1 MNAGRLRAP
10 LADALDRRAPGLS
23 AALEARIAAGD
34 WQRHG
39 DLERW
44 RRAVAALPRQPGT
57 AAGLDTDRPRLGH
70 AAAAAAAQAN
80 VVATLRE
87 LMPWRKGPLELF
99 GQAIDTEWASN
110 LKWRRI
116 EPALGELAGQ
126 RVLDVGCGN
135 GYFALRA
142 IGAGAAAVLGIDPS
156 PLYVQQFAAM
166 ARALADEA
174 VDVVPLR
181 LEELAGLG
189 GRFDT
194 VLSMG
199 VLYHRRS
206 PLSHLRELHA
216 QLRPG
221 GRLLLETLVVA
232 GTATTVLTPPGRY
245 ARMRNVWFLPS
256 PAALEVW
263 IARSGFGDI
272 EMIDLTATTPAEQ
285 RRTDWMPF
293 ESLAEALDPADPRRT
308 VEGHPA
314 PLRAVYS
321 ARSC

>member
-1 MNAGRLRAP
+1 
-10 LADALDRRAPGLS
+10 D
-23 AALEARIAAGD
+23 IAA
-34 WQRHG
+34 
-39 DLERW
+39 E
-44 RRAVAALPRQPGT
+44 
-57 AAGLDTDRPRLGH
+57 LDAERPRLGR
-70 AAAAAAAQAN
+70 AAATAAAQADI
-80 VVATLRE
+80 VAALRE
-87 LMPWRKGPLELF
+87 LIPWRKGPLELY

-116 EPALGELAGQ
+116 EAALGELAGR

-135 GYFALRA
+135 GYFALRT

-174 VDVVPLR
+174 VDVAPLA
-181 LEELAGLG
+181 LEDLDGLD

-206 PLSHLRELHA
+206 PLAHLRALHA

-232 GTATTVLTPPGRY
+232 GAADTVLTPPGRY

-263 IARSGFGDI
+263 VARSGFRDI
-272 EMIDLTATTPAEQ
+272 ALIDLTQTTPSEQ

-293 ESLAEALDPADPRRT
+293 ESLAEALDPNDPRRT

-314 PLRAVYS
+314 PLRAVLS
-321 ARSC
+321 ARSR